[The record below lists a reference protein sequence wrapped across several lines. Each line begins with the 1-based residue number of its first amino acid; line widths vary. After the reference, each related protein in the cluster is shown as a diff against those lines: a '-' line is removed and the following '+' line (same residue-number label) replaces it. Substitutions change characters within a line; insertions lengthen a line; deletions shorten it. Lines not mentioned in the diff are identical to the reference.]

1 MKHKNIVIAIVL
13 FLFQMSSVYA
23 AEPKL
28 GYVDAARLLE
38 EAPQASAASNSLK
51 QEFASRE
58 NELIEAQKKVKDL
71 EDKLARDSVIMSESE
86 QKKLELDV
94 LSRKRDLR
102 RKQDELKEDFN
113 IRRNDEIGKLQK
125 LIKQAIEDVGKDGK
139 FDLIFYEG
147 ISFVNP
153 KLDITNEVLQRLGAE
168 TKDSLEKPPPQ

>member
-1 MKHKNIVIAIVL
+1 MKHTNMVITAVL
-13 FLFQMSSVYA
+13 FLLQLSSVHA
-23 AEPKL
+23 AEVRL

-58 NELIEAQKKVKDL
+58 NEIIEAQQELKNL
-71 EDKLARDSVIMSESE
+71 EDKLARDGVIMSESE

-94 LSRKRDLR
+94 LSRKRELR

-113 IRRNDEIGKLQK
+113 MRRNDEIAKLQK
-125 LIKQAIEDVGKDGK
+125 FIKQAIEDVGKDGG

-147 ISFVNP
+147 ISFANP
-153 KLDITNEVLQRLGAE
+153 QLDITNEVLKRLGAE
-168 TKDSLEKPPPQ
+168 TKESLEKPPQ

>member
-1 MKHKNIVIAIVL
+1 MLQLPSA
-13 FLFQMSSVYA
+13 SA

-38 EAPQASAASNSLK
+38 EAPQASAASNQLK

-58 NELIEAQKKVKDL
+58 KEIINAQRELKEL
-71 EDKLARDSVIMSESE
+71 EDKLARDGVIMSETE

-94 LSRKRDLR
+94 LSGKRELR
-102 RKQDELKEDFN
+102 RKQEELKEDFN

-125 LIKQAIEDVGKDGK
+125 FIKQAIEDVGKEGE

-147 ISFVNP
+147 ISFANP
-153 KLDITNEVLQRLGAE
+153 KLDITDQVLKRLGAE
-168 TKDSLEKPPPQ
+168 TKETLEKPPRQ